1 MLELR
6 KKLSRYQE
14 ILYLLFL
21 LPMTGMVSMGLNS
34 EDRIYLYVF
43 AAATLFL
50 VLKMAV
56 TDYNLREFV
65 VVAVLTLVFGAIF
78 LRNGEKT
85 LLLTLMAIFGAKNVN
100 LDKALKYALWEK
112 AIFTVGTLTLAATGV
127 IENEYVWL
135 PKNLDHVMLQC
146 YGYYQPNSAFAN
158 IFVVLLLVIL
168 VYREKL
174 KWYSY
179 LIGSVIMFGAY
190 KVFMCRTGL
199 LVWVLLCL
207 MVLCYV
213 LAKHFHVE
221 KVYGYLLC
229 AIPAVLT
236 LLALVLPLIAQKNE
250 TFNKWINIVLT
261 GRINYVNE
269 VYGRLWNLVPGQAG
283 RASFDSIYVTA
294 LYNYGWILFLF
305 VLAAYIAGMWYCN
318 KKGQY
323 YAVIGLGIMAVYGYM
338 ELFPL
343 SVMWNLPLLYLSQV
357 LFREKTVRNEQL
369 Q

>member
-14 ILYLLFL
+14 IFYLLFL

-43 AAATLFL
+43 AVATLFL
-50 VLKMAV
+50 VLKIAV
-56 TDYNLREFV
+56 TDFTLREFAV
-65 VVAVLTLVFGAIF
+65 MAVLTLVFGAIF

-85 LLLTLMAIFGAKNVN
+85 LLLTLMAIFGAKNMD
-100 LDKALKYALWEK
+100 LDKVLKYALWEK
-112 AIFTVGTLTLAATGV
+112 VIFTVGTLTLAAAGV
-127 IENEYVWL
+127 IENESVWL
-135 PKNLDHVMLQC
+135 PKNLDYLELHC
-146 YGYYQPNSAFAN
+146 YGYYQPNTAFAN

-168 VYREKL
+168 VYKERL

-179 LIGSVIMFGAY
+179 LIGCFIMFGAY
-190 KVFMCRTGL
+190 EVFLCRTGL

-213 LAKHFHVE
+213 VAKHFHVE
-221 KVYGYLLC
+221 KIYGYLFT
-229 AIPAVLT
+229 AIPVVLT
-236 LLALVLPLIAQKNE
+236 VLTLVLPLIAQKSE
-250 TFNKWINIVLT
+250 AFNQWINLMLT
-261 GRINYVNE
+261 GRINQINSIYD
-269 VYGRLWNLVPGQAG
+269 RLWNLVPGQAG
-283 RASFDSIYVTA
+283 RASFDSMYVTA

-305 VLAAYIAGMWYCN
+305 VLAIYIVGMWYCN

-343 SVMWNLPLLYLSQV
+343 SALWNLPLLYLSQI
-357 LFREKTVRNEQL
+357 LFQGKIVRDEQL
-369 Q
+369 